1 MIPDSLDMRLLAASA
16 ALAPALALLLY
27 FTAHRNWRP
36 LRQLVWISF
45 GLGFSAAIPIAGI
58 AALYAPLI
66 ADVDG
71 IRLHA
76 LAVAFLEA
84 SLPEELGKY
93 LVVMYFVLRHEDLRR
108 PVDAIVLSVM
118 VSLGFATIEN
128 LYYVFSSENWTETA
142 MLRAI
147 TAVPMHATIGII
159 MGCYAARLT
168 MDQVSQWRIATP
180 MLAWPIFLHGMYD
193 YPVFAVKSLTEMS
206 GAAAEPHLFEF
217 QGLFIFTIFV
227 TALFAV
233 CALRT
238 VAGTPGATDPIVH
251 AAAPE
256 NPVEPPARFRP

>member
-1 MIPDSLDMRLLAASA
+1 MTLDSLDIRLLAASA

-27 FTAHRNWRP
+27 FSAHGNWRP
-36 LRQLVWISF
+36 LRQLVWIAF

-58 AALYAPLI
+58 AALYAPFI
-66 ADVDG
+66 AEVDG

-93 LVVMYFVLRHEDLRR
+93 LVIFFFVLRHEDPRR

-128 LYYVFSSENWTETA
+128 LYYVFSSENWSETA

-168 MDQVSQWRIATP
+168 MERNTPWRIATP
-180 MLAWPIFLHGMYD
+180 MLAWPILFHGMYD
-193 YPVFAVKSLTEMS
+193 YPVFAVKSLAPAGGTT
-206 GAAAEPHLFEF
+206 AEPDLLEF
-217 QGLFIFTIFV
+217 QSIFIFTIFV
-227 TALFAV
+227 TGLFAV
-233 CALRT
+233 CAIRT
-238 VAGTPGATDPIVH
+238 IARMPGATEPIAH
-251 AAAPE
+251 GTPSKG
-256 NPVEPPARFRP
+256 PV